1 MIEAPKGDPS
11 PSSASKIKLLKNLR
25 IFHSIEPKELDII
38 AEHSELLS
46 FKKGDPII
54 DGRGKTGRL
63 YAVLDGEVV
72 ITRKDEHMK
81 EISLATFDRGKS
93 FGEFSLFE
101 RKPVDTAARCEEDAV
116 VLAFPGESIA
126 EDAEDFFSD
135 RPDLGAK
142 ILYNLLAM
150 VADRIRTTNRL
161 IAEKTPWVQA
171 LRRKAMVDKLTG
183 LYNKSYLEEDF
194 TRLIDDKPAAA
205 SLLMMKPDNFKTFND
220 TYGHDTGD
228 RVLQLMASGVH
239 TVVKENGIPIRFK
252 GDVYAIVLP
261 DTAGS
266 DAIETAVELQR
277 AMLEI
282 DLSVITS
289 DTENTNR
296 DASSHAGRT
305 GRNKD
310 LRITVCIG
318 IASYSGAGLRAADLV
333 DRAYENLFKARGYGN
348 SRIHSDEHES

>member
-1 MIEAPKGDPS
+1 MINATKGDPS
-11 PSSASKIKLLKNLR
+11 PSSASKIKLLKDLR
-25 IFHSIEPKELDII
+25 IFHSIEPNELDTI

-46 FKKGDPII
+46 FKKGDPVL
-54 DGRGKTGRL
+54 DGGGKTGRL
-63 YAVLDGEVV
+63 YAVLEGEVV
-72 ITRKDEHMK
+72 ITRKNEHMK

-116 VLAFPGESIA
+116 VLAFPGEA
-126 EDAEDFFSD
+126 RAKNAEDFFSD

-161 IAEKTPWVQA
+161 IAEKTPWVQE

-194 TRLIDDKPAAA
+194 TRLIDDNPAAVN
-205 SLLMMKPDNFKTFND
+205 LLMMKPDNFKTFND
-220 TYGHDTGD
+220 TYGHDAGD
-228 RVLQLMASGVH
+228 RVLQLMASGVQ
-239 TVVKENGIPIRFK
+239 TVVKGNGIPIRFK

-261 DTAGS
+261 DTALS
-266 DAIETAVELQR
+266 DAIEMAVELQQ
-277 AMLEI
+277 AMREI

-289 DTENTNR
+289 DAEHNNT
-296 DASSHAGRT
+296 DALFHSGRT
-305 GRNKD
+305 GHHKD
-310 LRITVCIG
+310 LRISVGIG
-318 IASYSGAGLRAADLV
+318 IASYSGAGSRAADLV
-333 DRAYENLFKARGYGN
+333 DRAYENLFKARSRGN